1 MRDHASVP
9 ETGWRRALGP
19 GVAISGASALRA
31 AGSADGVNP
40 DDKIAQALAEAHA
53 LEAAL
58 LQTLTAHVAITPR
71 SEYRDLLE
79 RHADETRAHLERV
92 AARLRDLGQTR
103 NPLQLAYGVAQ
114 TAVGQVV
121 AAGKFPVDLLRGT
134 GSEDKLLKNA
144 KDEVASEALEIAT
157 YDALEALATAA
168 GDDRTAALA
177 REHRAEEEAMLAG
190 LRELLPQLTRDA
202 YAADVAE
209 EPDDDPPAPAP
220 ARASGGSGPGAGA
233 VAKARAVA
241 SEVREVRDATLPI
254 EDYDELTA
262 DQIVPKLRLLTAN
275 GLARVEEH
283 ERAGRQRKRI
293 LDRIA
298 KLRSDTYGSLPARP
312 RR

>member
-1 MRDHASVP
+1 MAP
-9 ETGWRRALGP
+9 GPQGP
-19 GVAISGASALRA
+19 GVATFRASARSGP
-31 AGSADGVNP
+31 GSADRVSP
-40 DDKIAQALAEAHA
+40 EDKIVQALMEAHA

-79 RHADETRAHLERV
+79 RHADETRTHLDRV
-92 AARLRDLGQTR
+92 GARLRELGQAR

-114 TAVGQVV
+114 TAVGQLV

-144 KDEVASEALEIAT
+144 KDEAASEALEIAT

-168 GDDRTAALA
+168 GDDETAALA

-190 LRELLPQLTRDA
+190 LRELLPQLARDA
-202 YAADVAE
+202 YAADVE
-209 EPDDDPPAPAP
+209 GEPGDAPPAPRSEAGGGP
-220 ARASGGSGPGAGA
+220 AI
-233 VAKARAVA
+233 AKARAVA
-241 SEVREVRDATLPI
+241 SEVRQVRDATLPI
-254 EDYDELTA
+254 EGYDELTV

-275 GLARVEEH
+275 GLARIEEH

-293 LDRIA
+293 LDRVA
-298 KLRSDTYGSLPARP
+298 KLRSDTNGSRPARP